1 MDKLLPKINHQSSTR
16 TSTKGGNN
24 MIYEKIL
31 KEKLRLEKRIEEL
44 QAQIEKLPAGKLICA
59 SNRKWQ
65 KWYISD
71 GHTSTYLP
79 KKERETAEKLAL
91 KKYLIQQL
99 ENTIH
104 ELKSLNLYLQNHDS
118 TAEQKELS
126 IVTAPEFKD
135 LLEPYF
141 YPLSQEL
148 QQWER
153 EPYPRNNNHPEHLIH
168 KTYSGNYVRSKS
180 EALIDMFLFKNHIPF
195 RYECSL
201 ELDNVLLYPDF
212 TIRHPKTGKLF
223 YWEHFGLMDQA
234 TYRKNACSKLQ
245 LYISNGIIPNIQLI
259 TTYEM
264 QEEPLDPE
272 TVEKIVHHY
281 FL

>member
-118 TAEQKELS
+118 TAEQKEL
-126 IVTAPEFKD
+126 
-135 LLEPYF
+135 
-141 YPLSQEL
+141 
-148 QQWER
+148 
-153 EPYPRNNNHPEHLIH
+153 
-168 KTYSGNYVRSKS
+168 
-180 EALIDMFLFKNHIPF
+180 LF
-195 RYECSL
+195 C
-201 ELDNVLLYPDF
+201 
-212 TIRHPKTGKLF
+212 TI
-223 YWEHFGLMDQA
+223 
-234 TYRKNACSKLQ
+234 
-245 LYISNGIIPNIQLI
+245 
-259 TTYEM
+259 
-264 QEEPLDPE
+264 
-272 TVEKIVHHY
+272 
-281 FL
+281 

>member
-1 MDKLLPKINHQSSTR
+1 
-16 TSTKGGNN
+16 

-31 KEKLRLEKRIEEL
+31 KEKLRLEKQVKDLQSQIEE
-44 QAQIEKLPAGKLICA
+44 LPAGKLICA
-59 SNRKWQ
+59 SNRRWQ

-79 KKERETAEKLAL
+79 KKERKTAEKLAL
-91 KKYLIQQL
+91 KKYLLQQL

-104 ELKSLNLYLQNHDS
+104 ELKSINLYLQNHDL

-126 IVTAPEFKD
+126 IVTSSELKD
-135 LLEPYF
+135 LLQPYF
-141 YPLSQEL
+141 CSRANEL
-148 QQWER
+148 QQWR
-153 EPYPRNNNHPEHLIH
+153 NEPYEKNKNHLEHLIH
-168 KTYSGNYVRSKS
+168 KTYSGNFVRSKS
-180 EALIDMFLFKNHIPF
+180 EALIDMFLFKNYIPF

-201 ELDNVLLYPDF
+201 ELDNILLYPDF

-245 LYISNGIIPNIQLI
+245 LYISNGIIPNLQLI
-259 TTYEM
+259 TTYET
-264 QEEPLDPE
+264 QEEPLAPE
-272 TVEKIVHHY
+272 TVEKIVEHY